1 MRLRDDGHHTRGSQ
15 SRRSEDGHF
24 QMMDPLEI
32 GNVGTVP
39 QKLKEGH
46 AVISAELESQ
56 GYQRDQQIQEN
67 RQPKLTRKGKE
78 HFVYSG
84 EQAC

>member
-1 MRLRDDGHHTRGSQ
+1 MSSKEDQIIDGTVAKLTTSEDHHSLMVSMENVSLRDDGHHTRGSQ

-39 QKLKEGH
+39 
-46 AVISAELESQ
+46 ES
-56 GYQRDQQIQEN
+56 
-67 RQPKLTRKGKE
+67 
-78 HFVYSG
+78 
-84 EQAC
+84 